1 MRRTDV
7 DLGTLDRKRR
17 NELWLLVFRLA
28 RAATGSRERAEDLT
42 QKTFLRLGT
51 TSPWAPGEITLEAH
65 LGGILKS
72 VYSNEVASEVK
83 RHERERRYVAEQAA
97 LSEVVRSPEDAM
109 LAEEPSPEQANA
121 ACLVDKLRVKLA
133 GRQPDVAIC
142 DLMADDTTKPAQ
154 MAKVLGCTAYEIR
167 EALKRI
173 RRYMKTIVAAE
184 RGEDE
189 EVT

>member
-1 MRRTDV
+1 MDI
-7 DLGTLDRKRR
+7 DTLSRERR

-42 QKTFLRLGT
+42 QKTFLRLAT
-51 TSPWAPGEITLEAH
+51 KSPWAPGEHTLEAH

-72 VYSNEVASEVK
+72 VHSNEVASELK
-83 RHERERRYVAEQAA
+83 RRERERRYVAEQAA
-97 LSEVVRSPEDAM
+97 LSGVVRSPEDAM

-121 ACLVDKLRVKLA
+121 ARLIDKLRVKLA
-133 GRQPDVAIC
+133 GRQPELAIC
-142 DLMADDTTKPAQ
+142 DLMADDTTKPAH
-154 MAKVLGCTAYEIR
+154 MAKALGCTAYEIR